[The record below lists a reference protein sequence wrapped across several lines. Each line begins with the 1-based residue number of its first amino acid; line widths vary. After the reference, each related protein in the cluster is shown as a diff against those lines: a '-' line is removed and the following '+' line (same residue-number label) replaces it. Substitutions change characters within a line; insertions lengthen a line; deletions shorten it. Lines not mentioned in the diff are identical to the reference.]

1 MILYVDNENKVRAV
15 NTTTD
20 TSLTPLYV
28 DENNESFPFK
38 GMSNEGI
45 CCYKVTVNEGVIT
58 MFTPYKDSRLIGPID
73 DLGHK
78 IDKIMPYEETKTV
91 SYGDTEIMFENV
103 PQGNLT
109 VLVKDSE
116 GNYPIH
122 HATRK
127 DDVVKVEFAPLEYA
141 ADVTITIQ

>member
-1 MILYVDNENKVRAV
+1 MILYLNNKSEIHDV
-15 NTTTD
+15 NSTED
-20 TSLTPLYV
+20 LSLTPVYV
-28 DENNESFPFK
+28 DENNEKFPFK

-45 CCYKVTVNEGVIT
+45 CCFMVTVSDGVIT
-58 MFTPYKDSRLIGPID
+58 MKTPYKDSRLIGPID

-78 IDKIMPYEETKTV
+78 IDKITPYEETKTV

-116 GNYPIH
+116 GNYPVH

>member
-1 MILYVDNENKVRAV
+1 
-15 NTTTD
+15 
-20 TSLTPLYV
+20 
-28 DENNESFPFK
+28 
-38 GMSNEGI
+38 
-45 CCYKVTVNEGVIT
+45 
-58 MFTPYKDSRLIGPID
+58 LIGPID

-78 IDKIMPYEETKTV
+78 IDKITPYKATKTV

-116 GNYPIH
+116 GNYPVH

>member
-1 MILYVDNENKVRAV
+1 MILYLNDKSEIHDV
-15 NTTTD
+15 NSTED
-20 TSLTPLYV
+20 VSLTPVYV
-28 DENNESFPFK
+28 DENNEKFPFK

-45 CCYKVTVNEGVIT
+45 CCYKVTVNDGVIT
-58 MFTPYKDSRLIGPID
+58 MFTPYVDSQVVPHINQ
-73 DLGHK
+73 LGKHVQTVT
-78 IDKIMPYEETKTV
+78 PYEATKTV

-103 PQGNLT
+103 PEGNLT

-116 GNYPIH
+116 GNYPVH

>member
-1 MILYVDNENKVRAV
+1 MILYLNDKSEIHDV
-15 NTTTD
+15 NSTED
-20 TSLTPLYV
+20 LSLTPVYV
-28 DENNESFPFK
+28 DENNEEFPFK

-45 CCYKVTVNEGVIT
+45 CCYKVTVNGGVIT
-58 MFTPYKDSRLIGPID
+58 MYTPYKDSRLIGPID

-78 IDKIMPYEETKTV
+78 IDKITPYVATKTV

-116 GNYPIH
+116 GNYPVH